1 MSKRLNLT
9 PVVNKNNGQI
19 NLSLSR
25 KNLPPKLLKDIDEF
39 KVKKIKFDLEGWE

>member
-1 MSKRLNLT
+1 MGKRLNLT
-9 PVVNKNNGQI
+9 PVVNKSNGQI

-25 KNLPPKLLKDIDEF
+25 KELPPQLVKDIL